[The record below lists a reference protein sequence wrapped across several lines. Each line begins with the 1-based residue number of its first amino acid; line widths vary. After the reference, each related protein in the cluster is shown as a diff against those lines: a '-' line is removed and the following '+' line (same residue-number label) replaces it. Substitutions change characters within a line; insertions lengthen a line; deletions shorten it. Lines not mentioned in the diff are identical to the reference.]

1 MLLLPFL
8 EACIGAF
15 DLWPSYILEI
25 LFMRASTPQN
35 LRTLAAFFYGHDVPL
50 NVAAWVYTLC
60 NPYAASVHFIAYVLG
75 SYYSTFYHNTI
86 VRHMAQYYD
95 VSQGTLLW
103 INGHDHFQL
112 EPVLP
117 ADRAPFD
124 CGTLRR
130 SSIPLSLFNVV
141 YSTMQAICNEAAF
154 DILEL

>member
-15 DLWPSYILEI
+15 DLWPSYILEL
-25 LFMRASTPQN
+25 LFMSDSTPPN
-35 LRTLAAFFYGHDVPL
+35 LCKVAAFFYDVPL
-50 NVAAWVYTLC
+50 KVAARVYTLC
-60 NPYAASVHFIAYVLG
+60 NPHAVTLPYIPYVMG
-75 SYYSTFYHNTI
+75 SYYSSFYHNSSK
-86 VRHMAQYYD
+86 RHMAQYYD

-103 INGHDHFQL
+103 INGRDHFQL

-117 ADRAPFD
+117 TDRAPLY

-141 YSTMQAICNEAAF
+141 YSTMQALCNEAPF